1 MAKIDLNKKIVEF
14 DFGKQYDV
22 RIQHACRHSNI
33 VTIRDLCLCNAKSF
47 NFYKQFGKSSLR
59 HVIELLERYDLH
71 LDMTDEELDEYAGI
85 NTTSKKTTMIEAR
98 IIVDD
103 AKWEQRR
110 YEIAKEIFLHNVL
123 NDSVDE
129 MDFDEMTEMSLSIAN
144 VFINTCKS
152 VK

>member
-1 MAKIDLNKKIVEF
+1 M
-14 DFGKQYDV
+14 
-22 RIQHACRHSNI
+22 
-33 VTIRDLCLCNAKSF
+33 
-47 NFYKQFGKSSLR
+47 
-59 HVIELLERYDLH
+59 
-71 LDMTDEELDEYAGI
+71 
-85 NTTSKKTTMIEAR
+85 TMIEAK